1 MTIRTSA
8 PRNAMFDRLGGFD
21 GVDHAVQRLFA
32 RMAADPT
39 LSGLMPTKG
48 AADARWQVQMLL
60 TDRLG
65 GPMAYDGP
73 DPLGLRGD
81 LGIDGEKASR
91 IEAHLLAAF
100 QEGGASP
107 ELMEDLRSLLADEL
121 AKLGLHTPSVAPRP
135 DPRQALIAQALE
147 DATQAGFADRPLF
160 VLDPDLTLVHL
171 NPDAERGLEA
181 ARADLRRAFGLAPE
195 DLAGHS
201 ILRFHPAP
209 SQFQGLL
216 QDVTRLPKETT
227 WCFGHMVWKARVS
240 AVRSREGALL
250 GYGISWRDETDLH
263 RAEAVFQRL
272 RNQAEDLP
280 VPIMYPD
287 PMLEKW
293 FGNAACEHALERLA
307 GYLPFPVNPLDG
319 VPVQLFLPDEG
330 ERRALFRDP
339 ARLPYKSQIRMGP
352 ETIAILVS
360 PIRDEDQRYLGPQIT
375 WEIVHFTRKED
386 RAPAAPKA
394 ATSVAAPAQAPTPAV
409 PPAANPSPA
418 PVMTAPAPVAAPS
431 PASAPVGG
439 LRGEARALEAAAT
452 ELQTLVHLLD
462 LVADQAEGQGTDA
475 MIAETPVPDAGATG
489 QADAAIAAALVA
501 VRRAA
506 AEAAAALALEARDFT
521 VDLQHRVRDTV
532 QRTQGSAEALGK
544 IMTAAQGL
552 GELRASLGGAEAGA
566 LNTAPAAEVVPG

>member
-21 GVDHAVQRLFA
+21 GVDHTVQRLFDRLA
-32 RMAADPT
+32 GDPT
-39 LSGLMPTKG
+39 LAGLIPSAG
-48 AADARWQVQMLL
+48 VADARWQVQMLL

-73 DPLGLRGD
+73 EPAVLRRE
-81 LGIDGEKASR
+81 LGIDEEKAGR
-91 IEAHLLAAF
+91 IAVHLLAAF

-107 ELMEDLRSLLADEL
+107 ELTEELRSLFAEE
-121 AKLGLHTPSVAPRP
+121 AAALGLHAPAAAPHP
-135 DPRQALIAQALE
+135 DPRQALLAQALE
-147 DATQAGFADRPLF
+147 DASQAGLADRPLF

-171 NPDAERGLEA
+171 NPEAERGLEA
-181 ARADLRRAFGLAPE
+181 ARADLRRAFGLAPG

-201 ILRFHPAP
+201 VLRFHPAP

-227 WCFGHMVWKARVS
+227 WCFGHMVWKARVG
-240 AVRSREGALL
+240 AVRSPEGTLL

-307 GYLPFPVNPLDG
+307 AYLPFPVNPLDG
-319 VPVQLFLPDEG
+319 VPIQLFLPDES

-352 ETIAILVS
+352 ETVNILVS

-386 RAPAAPKA
+386 RAPVSPRGSRPVAP
-394 ATSVAAPAQAPTPAV
+394 PPPAV
-409 PPAANPSPA
+409 PPVASAPPARVATPPAAAEGTS
-418 PVMTAPAPVAAPS
+418 AAPS
-431 PASAPVGG
+431 PVRA

-462 LVADQAEGQGTDA
+462 LVADQAEGQGAEA
-475 MIAETPVPDAGATG
+475 MVAESPAPGMGATG

-506 AEAAAALALEARDFT
+506 AEAADALAHEARDFT
-521 VDLQHRVRDTV
+521 LDLQHRVRDTV
-532 QRTQGSAEALGK
+532 SRTQGSAEALGK
-544 IMTAAQGL
+544 IMTAAAGL
-552 GELRASLGGAEAGA
+552 GELRASLGGAEAGPVD
-566 LNTAPAAEVVPG
+566 TAPAPDVVRG